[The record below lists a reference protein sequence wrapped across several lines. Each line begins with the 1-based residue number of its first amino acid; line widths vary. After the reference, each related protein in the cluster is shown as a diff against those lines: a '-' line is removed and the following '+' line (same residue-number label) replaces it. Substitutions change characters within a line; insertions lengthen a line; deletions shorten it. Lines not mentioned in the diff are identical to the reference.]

1 MALEG
6 DEAEANLSSLK
17 HKRLGIVHMRGGDLA
32 ILFFRLKETLIV
44 LFEMDREMSHCNEK
58 MLLME

>member
-1 MALEG
+1 MHNGLNEGDFFLALEG

-32 ILFFRLKETLIV
+32 ILFLG
-44 LFEMDREMSHCNEK
+44 
-58 MLLME
+58 